1 MYGVGGGRWQAQM
14 MSGTSTLPLL
24 SVGGERWATVERD
37 VCKGKSVYKQRNV
50 LEAHT
55 GPCVAVSQGVQLGT
69 SVARLL
75 KECGERNVVRGMT
88 CGM

>member
-1 MYGVGGGRWQAQM
+1 MAGDGRHQHLAFA
-14 MSGTSTLPLL
+14 LRL
-24 SVGGERWATVERD
+24 GERWATVERD

-55 GPCVAVSQGVQLGT
+55 GPCVAVFQGVQLGT